1 MAGLCEEDF
10 RNIADDIDLADFK
23 IVRLLN
29 KLKCLLPKGKT
40 NIRKR
45 LYSMSVARTSFADNF
60 IFFILQECAGIY
72 RN

>member
-23 IVRLLN
+23 IARLLK

-45 LYSMSVARTSFADNF
+45 LYSMILYSISVFLSKVSVS
-60 IFFILQECAGIY
+60 E
-72 RN
+72 